1 MIAPKC
7 FQSAGTIAG
16 RSDKYEINRINLL
29 KEKQIELI
37 EEFRRVREKQKK
49 TPVYGSI
56 IKEYEDY
63 YDNER
68 NQKQQQLIALNTII
82 KHMDDVAAGEYEDLG
97 RRKFDQRE
105 ILKKINKLEQ
115 DISKLKQ
122 DIGEL
127 KQDIREL

>member
-1 MIAPKC
+1 MVDGITL
-7 FQSAGTIAG
+7 FQTS
-16 RSDKYEINRINLL
+16 RILL
-29 KEKQIELI
+29 PN
-37 EEFRRVREKQKK
+37 KK
-49 TPVYGSI
+49 TKTYKQQENQNSNNSI
-56 IKEYEDY
+56 HKRLHIITPHK
-63 YDNER
+63 NPKR

>member
-7 FQSAGTIAG
+7 FQSAGTTAG
-16 RSDKYEINRINLL
+16 RSDNYEINRINLL
-29 KEKQIELI
+29 KEKRLELI

-49 TPVYGSI
+49 NPVYGSI

-82 KHMDDVAAGEYEDLG
+82 KHIDDVAGGESEDLG

-105 ILKKINKLEQ
+105 ILKKINELEQ

-122 DIGEL
+122 DISKL

>member
-7 FQSAGTIAG
+7 FQSTGTIAG

-82 KHMDDVAAGEYEDLG
+82 KHMDDVAGSESEDLG

-122 DIGEL
+122 DISEL
-127 KQDIREL
+127 